1 MMKTKYLNLSI
12 IITMITLLSCFITA
26 STASELEITES
37 FKANPLVPTINTAYL
52 LDKNPSLKAFLMAP
66 VKKSEMITGKRI
78 AILATDGVEE
88 LELTSFL
95 NYLKARGGVVEII
108 STKYSPWPDQ
118 YGVQYPVSRREYIQ
132 TVRFMH
138 NAGLIKIDRFISDV
152 KASDYDAVIIPGGAW
167 SPDFLR
173 NNKNV
178 LTFVKE
184 MNEAKKPI
192 ASICHGPWILI
203 NAKVVKGRKMTASWN
218 IFEDLKNAGA
228 IVKNKALVVDDNIM
242 TSRYPTDLAQIIS
255 ETVRQIKK

>member
-1 MMKTKYLNLSI
+1 MMKTKYLYFSI
-12 IITMITLLSCFITA
+12 IMITLLSGFFTITL
-26 STASELEITES
+26 ASELKVTES
-37 FKANPLVPTINTAYL
+37 FKAKPLVPIINTAYL
-52 LDKNPSLKAFLMAP
+52 LDNNPSLKAFLMAK
-66 VKKSEMITGKRI
+66 VKKSEMIKGKRI

-95 NYLKARGGVVEII
+95 NYLKARGGIVEVI

-138 NAGLIKIDRFISDV
+138 NAGLIKIDRFITDV

-178 LTFVKE
+178 LTFVQE
-184 MNEAKKPI
+184 MNDTKKPI
-192 ASICHGPWILI
+192 ASICHGPWVLI

-228 IVKNKALVVDDNIM
+228 IVKNKALVVDGNIM